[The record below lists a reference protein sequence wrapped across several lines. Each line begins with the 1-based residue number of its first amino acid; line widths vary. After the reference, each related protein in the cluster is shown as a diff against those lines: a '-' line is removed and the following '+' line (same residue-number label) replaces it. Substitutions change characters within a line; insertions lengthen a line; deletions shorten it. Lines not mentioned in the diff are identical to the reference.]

1 MQHPEQT
8 CGQELAEGAII
19 PEQVAVL
26 FAHVAYNLRQHAK
39 WVSSEAPEAAREHS
53 ALIAVADGY
62 EAISAEAQRV
72 CNLMRTFRDLPAAPH
87 DPAAQDRSGLADWLQ
102 SKIAIQRKLAKL
114 LQEHADQSEQ
124 ALRAATSGR

>member
-1 MQHPEQT
+1 MQQPEQT

-19 PEQVAVL
+19 PEQVARL

-39 WVSSEAPEAAREHS
+39 WVGEGSPEAAREHNAMIS
-53 ALIAVADGY
+53 VADGY

-72 CNLMRTFRDLPAAPH
+72 CNLMRTLEHLPPAPH
-87 DPAAQDRSGLADWLQ
+87 DPAAQDRSGLVEWMQ

-114 LQEHADQSEQ
+114 LNEHADHSQQ
-124 ALRAATSGR
+124 VLGAATSSQ